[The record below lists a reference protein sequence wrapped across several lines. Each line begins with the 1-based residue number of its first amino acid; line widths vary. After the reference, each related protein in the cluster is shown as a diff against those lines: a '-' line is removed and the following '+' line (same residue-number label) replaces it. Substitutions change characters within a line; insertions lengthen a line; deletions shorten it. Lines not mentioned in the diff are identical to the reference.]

1 VCKRENKE
9 RKREIAAKCVR
20 GKRKKGRERERERG
34 GETQHTYHRHT
45 HPNTCKEKRVNSN
58 HAKSLLKCK

>member
-20 GKRKKGRERERERG
+20 GKRKKGRERERER
-34 GETQHTYHRHT
+34 ERRRRNTT
-45 HPNTCKEKRVNSN
+45 HIS
-58 HAKSLLKCK
+58 